1 MKIYIVLENDTPR
14 VAYFSEHEAMKCID
28 DQPHLVQVYRDVVA
42 VNIKDEYEEEDSEY
56 FYYTGKAYK

>member
-1 MKIYIVLENDTPR
+1 
-14 VAYFSEHEAMKCID
+14 MKCID

-56 FYYTGKAYK
+56 FYYTVKAYK